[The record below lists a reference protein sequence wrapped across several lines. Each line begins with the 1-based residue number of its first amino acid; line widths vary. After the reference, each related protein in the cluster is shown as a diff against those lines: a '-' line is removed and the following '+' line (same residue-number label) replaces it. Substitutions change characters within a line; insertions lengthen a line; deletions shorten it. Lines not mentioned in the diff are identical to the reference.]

1 MKWIEDI
8 LFEIDSQGLIDIDL
22 ATQKLG
28 EYVKSNFISLD
39 AHSQKITELS
49 SSHQLNLKRARLI
62 DALENMGATDSE
74 YLCDKAIA
82 LSQFDQS
89 GKLTNKDE
97 VATKLKADYSGLFKQ
112 VDIQGVTP
120 VQTDSGA
127 VELTRE
133 QFDKM
138 DYKERVSL
146 FESSPEIYQS
156 FVK

>member
-22 ATQKLG
+22 ATQKLS
-28 EYVKSNFISLD
+28 EYIESNYISTQ
-39 AHSQKITELS
+39 AHSQKITELT
-49 SSHQLNLKRARLI
+49 SSHELNLKRARLI
-62 DALENMGATDSE
+62 DALESMGATDSD

-82 LSQFDQS
+82 LSQFDES

-120 VQTDSGA
+120 VQTDVSA
-127 VELTRE
+127 PELTKE

-146 FESSPEIYQS
+146 FESSPEVYQS
-156 FVK
+156 FIN